1 MNSRHNTT
9 PRDQRTMWC
18 CLQIQQQEHEKVN
31 PASSI
36 KTIKKKTVKARS
48 TTVGE
53 NSQHTQS
60 EGAGAPQSI
69 KPRNLPKRKV
79 DNETI
84 SSKVHDAGSLN
95 NDGNQPVITT
105 VVDTLDMTKKK
116 FLLIRKVDTS
126 FSNLNRIQTPTSLQ
140 QLNDDG
146 TNVIT
151 HQSRLGQ
158 FLLSN

>member
-53 NSQHTQS
+53 NSQHPQS
-60 EGAGAPQSI
+60 EGTGASQSI
-69 KPRNLPKRKV
+69 KPRNLPKRKL

-84 SSKVHDAGSLN
+84 SSKVHNAGSLN

-116 FLLIRKVDTS
+116 FLLTRKVDTS